1 MHKSANS
8 GNDTFQDEFH
18 VNCKWLR
25 KATEA
30 ECEMEEVYLRGHRLW
45 YQLDLS
51 SLKPLQDDHV
61 RRALGHLYKKAPN
74 LAVTFA
80 KREGEL
86 WAKRTTSGAIDF
98 QVVKHETLEEVRSS
112 LHRYNFNDKIAPTLC
127 ARLLEDKT
135 TNAAGVNELEPSFPY
150 KYHLV
155 FGIRHSVVDG
165 TSTMTLMG
173 YFIKLLNDVISGA
186 SVDNGVP
193 LGRFLSNE
201 ETLKLILEKKKEIEG
216 EAQLLQQLQDEFQ
229 YKKEIKPLVLK
240 LSKEPQFSKRTAT
253 IFTVL
258 NQTTTRSFI
267 AKCHSENVTINS
279 MMTALINRAIVELFV
294 EEDILQDCYKIQTFH
309 AVNLRRYWSSTEVSE
324 TLGCHIGFPLI
335 VNAETPRDL
344 QSCFWEYAKNLHAR
358 FKEDLA
364 SGKILQNEAYKMMQ
378 LSKDESHDGHTH
390 VPNDYAGDYVTS
402 SMGDVTRLVTT
413 GGDNVR
419 ITNVLRSTS
428 IHGTEF
434 PLLFNYHTFRN
445 RLTLGFDYNTDVLDT
460 DTAGRIQSKIIMHLK
475 ELIS

>member
-1 MHKSANS
+1 MNKIVNSA
-8 GNDTFQDEFH
+8 NDTFQDEFH
-18 VNCKWLR
+18 LNCKWLR

-30 ECEMEEVYLRGHRLW
+30 ECEMEEVYLHGHRLW

-51 SLKPLQDDHV
+51 SLEPLQEDQV
-61 RRALGHLYKKAPN
+61 SRALGHLYRKAPN

-80 KREGEL
+80 MREGEL
-86 WAKRTTSGAIDF
+86 WAKRVRSGGIDF
-98 QVVKHETLEEVRSS
+98 QVVKHRTLEEVRSS
-112 LHRYNFNDKIAPTLC
+112 LHRYNFSDETAPTLC

-135 TNAAGVNELEPSFPY
+135 ANDAGVNELEPSFPY

-173 YFIKLLNDVISGA
+173 YFIKLLNDVISNI
-186 SVDNGVP
+186 SVDNSVP

-201 ETLKLILEKKKEIEG
+201 ETLKLILEKKKEIER
-216 EAQLLQQLQDEFQ
+216 EPKLQQQLHDEFQ
-229 YKKEIKPLVLK
+229 YKKENKPLVLK
-240 LSKEPQFSKRTAT
+240 LSKKPTFSKRTAT

-258 NQTTTRSFI
+258 NQTTTCSFI
-267 AKCHSENVTINS
+267 EKCHSENISINS
-279 MMTALINRAIVELFV
+279 MMTALINRAIVEIFV

-309 AVNLRRYWSSTEVSE
+309 AVNLRRYWSAPVSN

-335 VNAETPRDL
+335 VNAETPRDV
-344 QSCFWEYAKNLHAR
+344 QSCFWEYARNLHAR
-358 FKEDLA
+358 LKEDLA
-364 SGKILQNEAYKMMQ
+364 SGKILQNKAYKMMKI
-378 LSKDESHDGHTH
+378 SKEESHDGRPH
-390 VPNDYAGDYVTS
+390 VLNDNEGDFVTS

-413 GGDNVR
+413 GGDYVR
-419 ITNVLRSTS
+419 ITNVFRSTS

-445 RLTLGFDYNTDVLDT
+445 RFMLGFDYNTDVLDA
-460 DTAGRIQSKIIMHLK
+460 DTAGRIQSKIITRLK
-475 ELIS
+475 ELIN